1 MRHWPVTLSSE
12 NSGRNAFRAL
22 RAVCFPQL
30 SYPGDAS
37 VCLLLFHFGYSHRS
51 CAGKELAVVTDA
63 SSEGDRNSEE
73 EEIDVPE
80 DVEIALGN
88 LFELLTDKVR

>member
-1 MRHWPVTLSSE
+1 MSSAIPLWLF
-12 NSGRNAFRAL
+12 SS
-22 RAVCFPQL
+22 QL
-30 SYPGDAS
+30 S
-37 VCLLLFHFGYSHRS
+37 
-51 CAGKELAVVTDA
+51 GKELAVVTDA
-63 SSEGDRNSEE
+63 SREGDRNSEE